1 MQLAPTPPAR
11 LARRVL
17 IEEVLVVLALS
28 LLASAVDSII
38 SLLSAPVSGVYVAAG
53 NPSNLLLRQ
62 LSGFVF
68 GLAPVYLV
76 WHLVRRDGE
85 GPGGIGL
92 AVDQPRDDLVRGC
105 VLFGI
110 VAAGGIGIYLGSVVL
125 GVNRFVIPVP
135 YEGHWWTAPVLLLNS
150 VQAGLLEEVVVLG
163 YLVTRLRQLGWSAWA
178 VVAASAGLRAS
189 YHLYQGW
196 GGFAGNLAMGLL
208 FGWLFLRWR
217 RTWPFVVAHAL
228 LDLGAGVGYLVFRDR
243 LPGF

>member
-11 LARRVL
+11 LPRRILV
-17 IEEVLVVLALS
+17 EELLVVLALS
-28 LLASAVDSII
+28 LFASAVDSLI

-85 GPGGIGL
+85 GLAGIGL
-92 AVDQPRDDLVRGC
+92 AADRPTKDLVRGC

-110 VAAGGIGIYLGSVVL
+110 VAAGGIGIYLGSVAL

-135 YEGHWWTAPVLLLNS
+135 YDGHWWTGPVLVLNS

-163 YLVTRLRQLGWSAWA
+163 YLVTRLRQLGWSAWG
-178 VVAASAGLRAS
+178 VVAASAGLRAA

-217 RTWPFVVAHAL
+217 RTWPFVVAHVL
-228 LDLGAGVGYLVFRDR
+228 LDFGAGVGYLVFRDR

>member
-1 MQLAPTPPAR
+1 MELAPTPVAP
-11 LARRVL
+11 LSRRVL

-28 LLASAVDSII
+28 VLASAADSLI

-53 NPSNLLLRQ
+53 NPSNLFVRQ

-76 WHLVRRDGE
+76 WHLVRRSDE
-85 GPGGIGL
+85 GLGGIGL
-92 AVDQPRDDLVRGC
+92 AADAPANDLARGC
-105 VLFGI
+105 ALFVI
-110 VAAGGIGIYLGSVVL
+110 VALGGIGIYLGAVEL

-135 YEGHWWTAPVLLLNS
+135 YQGHWWTVPALVLNS
-150 VQAGLLEEVVVLG
+150 AQAGLLEEVVVLG
-163 YLVTRLRQLGWSAWA
+163 YLVTRLRQLDWSGGA
-178 VVAASAGLRAS
+178 VVLASAGLRAA

-208 FGWLFLRWR
+208 FAWLFLRWR
-217 RTWPFVVAHAL
+217 RTWPFVVAHVL
-228 LDLGAGVGYLVFRDR
+228 LDLGAGVGYLLFRDR